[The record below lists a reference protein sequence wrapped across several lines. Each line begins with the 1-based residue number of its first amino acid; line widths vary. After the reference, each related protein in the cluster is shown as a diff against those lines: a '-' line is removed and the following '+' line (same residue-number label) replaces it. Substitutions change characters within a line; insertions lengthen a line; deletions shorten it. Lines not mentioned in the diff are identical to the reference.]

1 MSPPHLRWTG
11 TGLSHQGM
19 VRTSNQ
25 DAFAIDNDRSLWIVA
40 DGMGGYTGGQVAS
53 ALATTAILAHLQTVS
68 LPAAQETDQHAHVIT
83 GTLSQAIATARTAI
97 QDRIAKEPELRN
109 MGTTVVTAWLLPY
122 PVPSMAIAHVGDSR
136 AYRIRGRQ
144 LEPITTDHSLVQQLV
159 AEGHITPDQAH
170 DHPKRNVITRA
181 LGLAFPSTPDIA
193 LHPLIPGDRFLLC
206 TDGLT
211 KMLQD
216 EDILTIILETQDAP
230 EKACQALLDR
240 ANTAGGLDNS
250 TVLLITPVSLP
261 PS

>member
-25 DAFAIDNDRSLWIVA
+25 DSFAIDNDRGLWIVA

-53 ALATTAILAHLQTVS
+53 ALATTAILAHLQTISVTTS
-68 LPAAQETDQHAHVIT
+68 QGTDQLAQVSE
-83 GTLSQAIATARTAI
+83 TLGQAIATAKTVI
-97 QDRIAKEPELRN
+97 QDRIAKEPELRS
-109 MGTTVVTAWLLPY
+109 MGTTVVMAWFLPN

-136 AYRIRGRQ
+136 AYRIRDRQ

-181 LGLAFPSTPDIA
+181 LGLAFPSIPDVTI
-193 LHPLIPGDRFLLC
+193 HPLQPEDILLLC

-211 KMLQD
+211 KMLS
-216 EDILTIILETQDAP
+216 EEEILALVLESKGQPIQGCERLIAGTN
-230 EKACQALLDR
+230 R
-240 ANTAGGLDNS
+240 AGGQDNT
-250 TVLLITPVSLP
+250 TVLLIAPQAP
-261 PS
+261 

>member
-25 DAFAIDNDRSLWIVA
+25 DSFAIDNDRGLWIVA

-53 ALATTAILAHLQTVS
+53 ALATTAILAHLQTISVTTS
-68 LPAAQETDQHAHVIT
+68 QGTDQLAQVSE
-83 GTLSQAIATARTAI
+83 TLGQAIATAKTVI
-97 QDRIAKEPELRN
+97 QDRIAKEPELRS
-109 MGTTVVTAWLLPY
+109 MGTTVVMAWFLPN

-136 AYRIRGRQ
+136 AYRIRDRQ

-181 LGLAFPSTPDIA
+181 LGLAFPSIPDVTI
-193 LHPLIPGDRFLLC
+193 HPLQPEDILLLC

-211 KMLQD
+211 KMLSDQ
-216 EDILTIILETQDAP
+216 DILTVILESIKAP
-230 EKACQALLDR
+230 EEACRQLIDQT
-240 ANTAGGLDNS
+240 NTAGGLDN
-250 TVLLITPVSLP
+250 TTALLITPSHP
-261 PS
+261 PIS